1 MDWRNRRYFL
11 VTIRAFDRE
20 IRIKRAKSEMH
31 SFKMHSP
38 YRHHKNAANK
48 TKAENK
54 FDYRYFDFYC
64 EAMVSC
70 SEVDIERMAFF
81 LNDDCYSYME
91 ITKEMCGQ

>member
-11 VTIRAFDRE
+11 VNIRTFNRE
-20 IRIKRAKSEMH
+20 DKIKRAKSEMH

-48 TKAENK
+48 TRSEDK
-54 FDYRYFDFYC
+54 FDSRHFHFFY
-64 EAMVSC
+64 EAMISC
-70 SEVDIERMAFF
+70 NETDIEKMAFF

-91 ITKEMCGQ
+91 ITKEMCEQ